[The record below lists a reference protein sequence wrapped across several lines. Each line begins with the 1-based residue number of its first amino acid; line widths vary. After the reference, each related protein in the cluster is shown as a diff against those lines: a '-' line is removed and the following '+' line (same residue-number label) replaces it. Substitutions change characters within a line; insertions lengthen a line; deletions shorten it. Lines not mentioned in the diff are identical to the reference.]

1 MYTNL
6 TDCPYTRRGSMN
18 STAVALYEPPIS
30 LNGFSAIILLAAL
43 MAVSALFPKPIV
55 TEEPNDDIWK
65 YTGFIINLQGVPGE
79 LGKAAERAGVVYTN
93 LYERE
98 YPSGKFAW
106 RVKINDMYYYLSR
119 TLVRLKAV
127 PA

>member
-1 MYTNL
+1 MY
-6 TDCPYTRRGSMN
+6 
-18 STAVALYEPPIS
+18 STVALYEPPTI
-30 LNGFSAIILLAAL
+30 LNWSGILVSFVVLTVLSAI
-43 MAVSALFPKPIV
+43 FPRETDTDKD
-55 TEEPNDDIWK
+55 TENDWH
-65 YTGFIINLQGVPGE
+65 YCGMIIDLRSVPGE
-79 LGKAAERAGVVYTN
+79 LGKAASEAGVVYTG

-106 RVKINDMYYYLSR
+106 RVKINDKYYYLSR

>member
-1 MYTNL
+1 M
-6 TDCPYTRRGSMN
+6 DSI
-18 STAVALYEPPIS
+18 VIYEPPWMTWYS
-30 LNGFSAIILLAAL
+30 VGLTF
-43 MAVSALFPKPIV
+43 AVLTFLSTLCPQKV
-55 TEEPNDDIWK
+55 ENDEDIWR
-65 YTGFIINLQGVPGE
+65 YCGMIIDLRGVPGE
-79 LGKAAERAGVVYTN
+79 LGKAATEAGVVYTS

-106 RVKINDMYYYLSR
+106 RVKINDKYYYLSR

>member
-1 MYTNL
+1 MDSSL
-6 TDCPYTRRGSMN
+6 II
-18 STAVALYEPPIS
+18 YEPQWMTWYTI
-30 LNGFSAIILLAAL
+30 GMTF
-43 MAVSALFPKPIV
+43 AVLTFLSTLCPQKV
-55 TEEPNDDIWK
+55 EEREGNWL
-65 YTGFIINLQGVPGE
+65 YTGMIIDLRGVPGE
-79 LGKAAERAGVVYTN
+79 LGKVATEAGVVYTS

-106 RVKINDMYYYLSR
+106 RVKINDKYYYLSR

>member
-1 MYTNL
+1 
-6 TDCPYTRRGSMN
+6 MN
-18 STAVALYEPPIS
+18 STAVALYEPPTILNWSGILIS
-30 LNGFSAIILLAAL
+30 FAVLTVLSAI
-43 MAVSALFPKPIV
+43 FPKETDKD
-55 TEEPNDDIWK
+55 TENDWH
-65 YTGFIINLQGVPGE
+65 YCGMIIDLRSVPGE
-79 LGKAAERAGVVYTN
+79 LGKAATEAGVVYTG

-106 RVKINDMYYYLSR
+106 RVKINDKYYYLSR

>member
-1 MYTNL
+1 M
-6 TDCPYTRRGSMN
+6 DSI
-18 STAVALYEPPIS
+18 VLYEPQWMTWYS
-30 LNGFSAIILLAAL
+30 VGLTF
-43 MAVSALFPKPIV
+43 AVLTFLSTLCPRKEDKV
-55 TEEPNDDIWK
+55 EESNWL
-65 YTGFIINLQGVPGE
+65 YTGMIIDLRGVPGE
-79 LGKAAERAGVVYTN
+79 LGKTAENAGVVYTS

-106 RVKINDMYYYLSR
+106 RVKINDKYYYLSR

>member
-1 MYTNL
+1 MTQVM
-6 TDCPYTRRGSMN
+6 D
-18 STAVALYEPPIS
+18 STVVIYEPPWMTWYTV
-30 LNGFSAIILLAAL
+30 GMTF
-43 MAVSALFPKPIV
+43 AVLTFLSTLCSRNQV
-55 TEEPNDDIWK
+55 EVDEDIWR
-65 YTGFIINLQGVPGE
+65 YCGMIIDLRGVPGE
-79 LGKAAERAGVVYTN
+79 LGKAALEAGVVYTS

-106 RVKINDMYYYLSR
+106 RVKINDKFYYLSR